1 MKYKL
6 PTVTRVF
13 LTAMMAGFMAL
24 LAFPAGAADEKA
36 LYQAV
41 MDAPDRPAGDYDRD
55 ASRHPVEILE
65 FIGLTP
71 GMKVVELGAGGGYTT
86 EIVARVVGSDGAV
99 YAQGLRASRN
109 RGNRLPNI
117 IALEEH
123 LLYQTRRKVNEA
135 GLADGEADR
144 VLVFFALHD
153 MYLNDRIDKQR
164 LYRDIFAL
172 LKPGGLFVVLDNAG
186 EPDSGLRDTR
196 GTHRIGEQFV
206 REEIEK
212 SGFEFAGETDVL
224 RNPEDNLR
232 ERWNIPA
239 PYRQPGFQDRFAYTF
254 IKPTG

>member
-1 MKYKL
+1 MRH
-6 PTVTRVF
+6 TVPAPMT
-13 LTAMMAGFMAL
+13 TIMAL
-24 LAFPAGAADEKA
+24 VMMLVAAPASAADEKA

-41 MDAPDRPAGDYDRD
+41 VDAPDRPAGDYDRD

-109 RGNRLPNI
+109 RGNRLSNI
-117 IALEEH
+117 VALEQH
-123 LLYQTRRKVNEA
+123 LLWQTRRKVNEA

-164 LYRDIFAL
+164 LYRDIYVL
-172 LKPGGLFVVLDNAG
+172 LKPGGSFVVLDNAA

-196 GTHRIGEQFV
+196 STHRIGEQFL

-212 SGFEFAGETDVL
+212 AGFEFAGETDVL
-224 RNPEDNLR
+224 RNPEDHLR
-232 ERWNIPA
+232 ERWNTPA
-239 PYRQPGFQDRFAYTF
+239 PYRQPGFQDRFAYSF
-254 IKPTG
+254 VKPAG